1 MVEILTKRERKLYFA
16 LKELFEKHGAIQFSL
31 EEFVPYRSLVEKLA
45 EVDAVIPVYAD
56 HYVFLKKGE
65 AFDYFL
71 VEEKEARKEER
82 KLSRRE
88 LRIAI
93 VSAVIGAAIGLIPY
107 IVSLFQKVG

>member
-1 MVEILTKRERKLYFA
+1 MVEILTKRERKLYSQ
-16 LKELFEKHGAIQFSL
+16 LKEQFQKCGAVQFSL

-56 HYVFLKKGE
+56 LYVFLKKGE
-65 AFDYFL
+65 AFDYYL

-88 LRIAI
+88 WRIAI
-93 VSAVIGAAIGLIPY
+93 VSAVIGAAIGLIPS
-107 IVSLFQKVG
+107 IISLFQ

>member
-1 MVEILTKRERKLYFA
+1 MVGILTKRERKSYLQ
-16 LKELFEKHGAIQFSL
+16 LKEQFKENGALQFSL

-56 HYVFLKKGE
+56 FYVFLKKGE
-65 AFDYFL
+65 AFDYYL

-88 LRIAI
+88 WQIAI
-93 VSAVIGAAIGLIPY
+93 VSAVIGAIIGLIPY
-107 IVSLFQKVG
+107 IVSLFPAV

>member
-1 MVEILTKRERKLYFA
+1 MVAILTKRERKLYSQ
-16 LKELFEKHGAIQFSL
+16 LNELFKNSGAVQFSL
-31 EEFVPYRSLVEKLA
+31 DKFVPYRSLVEKLA
-45 EVDAVIPVYAD
+45 AVDAVIPLYAN

-65 AFDYFL
+65 AFEYYL

-88 LRIAI
+88 WRIAI

-107 IVSLFQKVG
+107 IVSLFPAA